1 MAHAWLCYTTQ
12 ANGEVAAPTGQ
23 APLPE
28 QMFVLASVCSSRV
41 VVDAR
46 KRTAQERPDAPAS
59 DVRFAKRPRASS
71 ARGSA
76 CGSISSPVLRQPRT
90 MPEFRAQPPPPLWAG
105 DAGRARLAAMCG
117 A

>member
-76 CGSISSPVLRQPRT
+76 CGSISSPVSAPS
-90 MPEFRAQPPPPLWAG
+90 A
-105 DAGRARLAAMCG
+105 
-117 A
+117 